1 MPTISAGTKL
11 TAVIGNP
18 IRHSLS
24 PLLHNSIYAK
34 EEIDAVMLAF
44 QNASIEHLVGAIR
57 ALSIGLTAV
66 TLPHKQA
73 IAQHLDDVDS
83 VAKAIGAVNTVV
95 NRGGKLTGFNTDVV
109 GFSRSLQGVN
119 LKNKDVLILGAGG
132 AAHMAAY
139 HLRQE
144 GANIFCHNN
153 RTMEDACALSQKF
166 GGTPVEAG
174 ELGSVG
180 YDLIVNATP
189 VGMTPNVSNS
199 PISKEYIR
207 PGSVVFD
214 VIYTPLET
222 KLMKEAKERGA
233 RAISGLGM
241 LVAQGLEQ
249 ERLWLDREILDRGY
263 TDILRDKLSNNYTR

>member
-1 MPTISAGTKL
+1 MAISALTKL

-34 EEIDAVMLAF
+34 EGIDAVMLAF
-44 QNASIEHLVGAIR
+44 ENASVERLIEAVR
-57 ALSIGLTAV
+57 ALSVELTAV

-73 IAQHLDDVDS
+73 IFPCLDEVDG
-83 VAKAIGAVNTVV
+83 VAKDIGAVNTVI

-109 GFSRSLQGVN
+109 GFSRSLQGVE
-119 LKNKDVLILGAGG
+119 LKNKNALILGAGG
-132 AAHMAAY
+132 AARVATY
-139 HLRQE
+139 YLKQQ

-153 RTMEDACALSQKF
+153 QTMEDARLLMKSYK
-166 GGTPVEAG
+166 GIPVESE
-174 ELGSVG
+174 ELGGVA

-189 VGMTPNVSNS
+189 VGMTPNVAHS
-199 PISKEYIR
+199 PISKKHIR
-207 PGSVVFD
+207 SGSIVFD

-222 KLMKEAKERGA
+222 QLMKDAEERGA

-241 LVAQGLEQ
+241 LVWQGLEQ
-249 ERLWLDREILDRGY
+249 ERLWLGRKIQDEGYTEILRA
-263 TDILRDKLSNNYTR
+263 KLSNNYTR